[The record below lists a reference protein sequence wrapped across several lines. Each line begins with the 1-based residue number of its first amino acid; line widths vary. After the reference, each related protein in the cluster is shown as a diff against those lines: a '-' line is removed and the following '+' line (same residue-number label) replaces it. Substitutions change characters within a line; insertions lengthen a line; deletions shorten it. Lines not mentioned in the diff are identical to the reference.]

1 MIANRTRSLL
11 RLVAAPALAAGLLAA
26 APLAAQAQD
35 DDRPATQEEIEKIR
49 QTLEAKGYTNVHDI
63 EVDDGRFEVDARH
76 PDGHEV
82 DLELDLQTL
91 EILYE
96 KRD

>member
-1 MIANRTRSLL
+1 MVANRTRSLL
-11 RLVAAPALAAGLLAA
+11 RLVAAPALAVGLLAA
-26 APLAAQAQD
+26 APLAAQARD
-35 DDRPATQEEIEKIR
+35 DDRPATEEEIQKIR
-49 QTLEAKGYTNVHDI
+49 QALEAKGYTNVHDI

-76 PDGHEV
+76 PDGYEV